1 MRRTAGPWY
10 QGEPPRSGE
19 PALSTTSPTLSDP
32 PAGRTVAAGGI
43 VVAAGTTVANLL
55 SYGLSL
61 AGARLLAPEQYGVFV
76 ALLAVTLVAS
86 VPALALQAVVAVR
99 VVRAG
104 GTSGRAT
111 AEAVGL
117 GLAAG
122 GTMLVVGVLAAP
134 VLDRFLSLG
143 GPAAAVW
150 VAAGVAATTVLA
162 ALQGIAQGRR
172 DFHRLAAILIVY
184 AAARVAGGIA
194 GLLVLGDVT
203 GALAGVAAGVL
214 ASSAVAWLLV
224 GRPRPARGGWR
235 VAELLVAGQALA
247 GLYLLTN
254 LDPVLARHYL
264 PATASGLYG
273 AGAVLAKAAFFL
285 PQAVVLV
292 LLPQLAA
299 SPRPGR
305 TLWTGLAVLAGLG
318 LLMTGVTRLAGG
330 LAVAAVGG
338 PAYRELAGPAW
349 MFVAV
354 GSALGVVQLLL
365 YAQLAADRGR
375 ATIAVW
381 VIVAAEAVLVA
392 TVAHH
397 SLTEVVGAALAVAL
411 TATVL
416 GLSWTARTTLVRRWR
431 PATVR
436 AGSSGRAR
444 GRTGTRRSP
453 LGRWGRRRRAPSRP
467 ARPPSRSAR
476 PW

>member
-1 MRRTAGPWY
+1 
-10 QGEPPRSGE
+10 
-19 PALSTTSPTLSDP
+19 
-32 PAGRTVAAGGI
+32 
-43 VVAAGTTVANLL
+43 VAAGTTVANVL

-104 GTSGRAT
+104 GARSRAA

-117 GLAAG
+117 GLAAA

-134 VLDRFLSLG
+134 VLDRFLTLG
-143 GPAAAVW
+143 GSAAAVW
-150 VAAGVAATTVLA
+150 VAVAVAATTALA
-162 ALQGIAQGRR
+162 ALQGIAQGRQ

-194 GLLVLGDVT
+194 GLLVLDGVT
-203 GALAGVAAGVL
+203 GALAGIAAGVL
-214 ASSAVAWLLV
+214 ASAAVAWLLV

-264 PATASGLYG
+264 PAAESGLYG

-305 TLWTGLAVLAGLG
+305 TLWAGLAVLAGLG
-318 LLMTGVTRLAGG
+318 VLMTGVTRLAGG
-330 LAVAAVGG
+330 LAVTAVGG
-338 PAYRELAGPAW
+338 SAYRELAGPAW

-354 GSALGVVQLLL
+354 GSALGIVQLLL
-365 YAQLAADRGR
+365 YAQLAADRAH

-381 VIVAAEAVLVA
+381 VVVAAEAVLVA

-411 TATVL
+411 TATAL
-416 GLSWTARTTLVRRWR
+416 GLIWTARTALVRRWR
-431 PATVR
+431 PATAP
-436 AGSSGRAR
+436 AGS
-444 GRTGTRRSP
+444 
-453 LGRWGRRRRAPSRP
+453 
-467 ARPPSRSAR
+467 
-476 PW
+476 

>member
-1 MRRTAGPWY
+1 
-10 QGEPPRSGE
+10 
-19 PALSTTSPTLSDP
+19 
-32 PAGRTVAAGGI
+32 
-43 VVAAGTTVANLL
+43 VAAGTTVANLL

-104 GTSGRAT
+104 GTGGRAT

-194 GLLVLGDVT
+194 GLLVLGGVT

-264 PATASGLYG
+264 PAAEAGLYG

-330 LAVAAVGG
+330 LAVTAVGG

-354 GSALGVVQLLL
+354 GSALGIVQLLL

-381 VIVAAEAVLVA
+381 VVVAAEAVLVA

-411 TATVL
+411 TAAVL
-416 GLSWTARTTLVRRWR
+416 GLAWTARTTLVRRWR

-436 AGSSGRAR
+436 AGS
-444 GRTGTRRSP
+444 
-453 LGRWGRRRRAPSRP
+453 
-467 ARPPSRSAR
+467 
-476 PW
+476 

>member
-1 MRRTAGPWY
+1 LSGP
-10 QGEPPRSGE
+10 PV
-19 PALSTTSPTLSDP
+19 
-32 PAGRTVAAGGI
+32 GRTAAGGI
-43 VVAAGTTVANLL
+43 AVAAGTTVANVL

-104 GTSGRAT
+104 AAHSRAA

-117 GLAAG
+117 GLAAA
-122 GTMLVVGVLAAP
+122 GTMLVVGVLVAP

-150 VAAGVAATTVLA
+150 VAVGVAAATALA

-172 DFHRLAAILIVY
+172 DFHRLAVILIVY
-184 AAARVAGGIA
+184 AAGRVAGGIA
-194 GLLVLGDVT
+194 GLLVLDDVT
-203 GALAGVAAGVL
+203 GALTGVAAGVL
-214 ASSAVAWLLV
+214 AATAVAWLLV

-235 VAELLVAGQALA
+235 VGELLVAGQALA

-264 PATASGLYG
+264 PAAESGLYG

-299 SPRPGR
+299 APRPGR
-305 TLWTGLAVLAGLG
+305 ALWTGVAVLAGLG
-318 LLMTGVTRLAGG
+318 VLMTGVTRLAGG

-338 PAYRELAGPAW
+338 SAYRELAGPAW

-354 GSALGVVQLLL
+354 GSALGIVQLLL
-365 YAQLAADRGR
+365 YAQLAMDRAH

-381 VIVAAEAVLVA
+381 VVVAAEAVLIA
-392 TVAHH
+392 AFAHH
-397 SLTEVVGAALAVAL
+397 SLTEIVGAALAVAL
-411 TATVL
+411 TAAAL
-416 GLSWTARTTLVRRWR
+416 GLAWTARTAVVRKWR
-431 PATVR
+431 PAT
-436 AGSSGRAR
+436 APGGS
-444 GRTGTRRSP
+444 
-453 LGRWGRRRRAPSRP
+453 
-467 ARPPSRSAR
+467 
-476 PW
+476 

>member
-1 MRRTAGPWY
+1 M
-10 QGEPPRSGE
+10 
-19 PALSTTSPTLSDP
+19 
-32 PAGRTVAAGGI
+32 
-43 VVAAGTTVANLL
+43 AAGTTVANVL

-104 GTSGRAT
+104 GAGGRAA
-111 AEAVGL
+111 AEAVGV
-117 GLAAG
+117 GLAGA

-134 VLDRFLSLG
+134 VLDRFLTLG

-150 VAAGVAATTVLA
+150 IAAGVAATTALA
-162 ALQGIAQGRR
+162 ALQGIAQGRQ

-184 AAARVAGGIA
+184 ATARVSGGIA
-194 GLLVLGDVT
+194 GLLVFDSVA
-203 GALAGVAAGVL
+203 GALAGVAVGVL
-214 ASSAVAWLLV
+214 TSAGVAWLLV
-224 GRPRPARGGWR
+224 GRPGPAGGGWR

-264 PATASGLYG
+264 PAAESGLYG

-305 TLWTGLAVLAGLG
+305 TLWTGVGVLAGLG
-318 LLMTGVTRLAGG
+318 VLMTGVTRLAGA
-330 LAVAAVGG
+330 LAAAAVGG

-365 YAQLAADRGR
+365 YAQLAADRAQ

-381 VIVAAEAVLVA
+381 VVVAAEAVLIA

-397 SLTEVVGAALAVAL
+397 SLTAVVGAALAIAL
-411 TATVL
+411 TATTL
-416 GLSWTARTTLVRRWR
+416 GLAWTARSTLVRKPP
-431 PATVR
+431 PATAA
-436 AGSSGRAR
+436 AGS
-444 GRTGTRRSP
+444 
-453 LGRWGRRRRAPSRP
+453 
-467 ARPPSRSAR
+467 
-476 PW
+476 

>member
-1 MRRTAGPWY
+1 M
-10 QGEPPRSGE
+10 
-19 PALSTTSPTLSDP
+19 
-32 PAGRTVAAGGI
+32 
-43 VVAAGTTVANLL
+43 AAGTTVANLL

-104 GTSGRAT
+104 GTGGRAT

-117 GLAAG
+117 GLAAA

-416 GLSWTARTTLVRRWR
+416 GLAWTARTTLVRRWR

>member
-1 MRRTAGPWY
+1 M
-10 QGEPPRSGE
+10 
-19 PALSTTSPTLSDP
+19 
-32 PAGRTVAAGGI
+32 
-43 VVAAGTTVANLL
+43 AAGTTVANVL

-99 VVRAG
+99 VVRAAVG
-104 GTSGRAT
+104 GARTRAA

-117 GLAAG
+117 GLAAA

-134 VLDRFLSLG
+134 VLDRFLTLG
-143 GPAAAVW
+143 GPVDAVW
-150 VAAGVAATTVLA
+150 VAVAVAATTALA

-172 DFHRLAAILIVY
+172 DFHRLAVILIVY

-194 GLLVLGDVT
+194 GLFVLDDVT
-203 GALAGVAAGVL
+203 GALAGLAAGVL
-214 ASSAVAWLLV
+214 VSTVVAWLLV

-235 VAELLVAGQALA
+235 VSELLVAGQALA

-264 PATASGLYG
+264 PAAESGLYG

-318 LLMTGVTRLAGG
+318 VLMTGVTRLAGG

-338 PAYRELAGPAW
+338 SAYRELAGPAW

-354 GSALGVVQLLL
+354 GSALGIVQLLL
-365 YAQLAADRGR
+365 YAQLAADRAH

-381 VIVAAEAVLVA
+381 VVVAAEAVLVA

-411 TATVL
+411 TATTL
-416 GLSWTARTTLVRRWR
+416 GLAWTARTALVRRWR
-431 PATVR
+431 PATAP
-436 AGSSGRAR
+436 AGS
-444 GRTGTRRSP
+444 
-453 LGRWGRRRRAPSRP
+453 
-467 ARPPSRSAR
+467 
-476 PW
+476 

>member
-1 MRRTAGPWY
+1 MIPRRAASDRW
-10 QGEPPRSGE
+10 E
-19 PALSTTSPTLSDP
+19 PALSTTSPTLSGP
-32 PAGRTVAAGGI
+32 PVGRTAAGGI
-43 VVAAGTTVANLL
+43 AVAAGTTAANVL

-61 AGARLLAPEQYGVFV
+61 AGARLLAPEQYGLFV

-104 GTSGRAT
+104 GAGARAV

-117 GLAAG
+117 GLAAA

-143 GPAAAVW
+143 GPTAAVW
-150 VAAGVAATTVLA
+150 VAVGVAATTVLA
-162 ALQGIAQGRR
+162 ALQGIAQGRQ
-172 DFHRLAAILIVY
+172 DFPRLAAILIVY
-184 AAARVAGGIA
+184 AAGRVAGGIA
-194 GLLVLGDVT
+194 GLVVLDSVT

-214 ASSAVAWLLV
+214 AATAVAWLLV
-224 GRPRPARGGWR
+224 GRPRPARGSWR
-235 VAELLVAGQALA
+235 VIELLVAGQALA

-264 PATASGLYG
+264 PAAASGLYG

-318 LLMTGVTRLAGG
+318 VLMTGVTRLAGG
-330 LAVAAVGG
+330 LAVTAVGG
-338 PAYRELAGPAW
+338 SAYRELAGPAW

-365 YAQLAADRGR
+365 YAQLAADRAH

-381 VIVAAEAVLVA
+381 VVVAAEAVLVA
-392 TVAHH
+392 TVAHR
-397 SLTEVVGAALAVAL
+397 SLTAVVGAALAVAL
-411 TATVL
+411 TATAL
-416 GLSWTARTTLVRRWR
+416 GLAWTARTALVRRSR
-431 PATVR
+431 PATAP
-436 AGSSGRAR
+436 AGS
-444 GRTGTRRSP
+444 
-453 LGRWGRRRRAPSRP
+453 
-467 ARPPSRSAR
+467 
-476 PW
+476 

>member
-1 MRRTAGPWY
+1 
-10 QGEPPRSGE
+10 
-19 PALSTTSPTLSDP
+19 
-32 PAGRTVAAGGI
+32 
-43 VVAAGTTVANLL
+43 VAAGTTVANVL

-99 VVRAG
+99 VVRAAVG
-104 GTSGRAT
+104 GARTRAA

-117 GLAAG
+117 GLAAA

-134 VLDRFLSLG
+134 VLDRFLTLG
-143 GPAAAVW
+143 GPVDAVW
-150 VAAGVAATTVLA
+150 VAVAVGATTALA
-162 ALQGIAQGRR
+162 ALQGIAQGRQ
-172 DFHRLAAILIVY
+172 DFHRLAVILIVY
-184 AAARVAGGIA
+184 AAARVAAGVA
-194 GLLVLGDVT
+194 GLLVLDDVT

-214 ASSAVAWLLV
+214 VSTLVAWLLV
-224 GRPRPARGGWR
+224 GRPRPAGGGWR
-235 VAELLVAGQALA
+235 VSELLVAGQALA

-264 PATASGLYG
+264 PAAESGLYA

-305 TLWTGLAVLAGLG
+305 TLWAGLAVLAGLG

-330 LAVAAVGG
+330 LAVTAVGG
-338 PAYRELAGPAW
+338 SAYRELAGPAW
-349 MFVAV
+349 MFVAA

-365 YAQLAADRGR
+365 YAQLAADRAH

-381 VIVAAEAVLVA
+381 VVVAAEAVLVA

-411 TATVL
+411 AATAL
-416 GLSWTARTTLVRRWR
+416 GLAWTARTALVRRWR
-431 PATVR
+431 PATAP
-436 AGSSGRAR
+436 AGS
-444 GRTGTRRSP
+444 
-453 LGRWGRRRRAPSRP
+453 
-467 ARPPSRSAR
+467 
-476 PW
+476 

>member
-1 MRRTAGPWY
+1 
-10 QGEPPRSGE
+10 
-19 PALSTTSPTLSDP
+19 
-32 PAGRTVAAGGI
+32 
-43 VVAAGTTVANLL
+43 VAAGTTVANVL

-104 GTSGRAT
+104 GARGRAT

-117 GLAAG
+117 GLAAA

-134 VLDRFLSLG
+134 VLDRFLTLG
-143 GPAAAVW
+143 GSAAAVW
-150 VAAGVAATTVLA
+150 VAAGVAATTALA

-194 GLLVLGDVT
+194 GLLALGGVT
-203 GALAGVAAGVL
+203 GALAGVAVGVL
-214 ASSAVAWLLV
+214 ASTGVAWLLV
-224 GRPRPARGGWR
+224 GRPRPARGGGWR

-318 LLMTGVTRLAGG
+318 VLMTGVTRLAGG

-338 PAYRELAGPAW
+338 SAYRELAGPAW

-365 YAQLAADRGR
+365 YAQLAADRAH

-381 VIVAAEAVLVA
+381 VVVAAEAVLVA

-397 SLTEVVGAALAVAL
+397 SLTDVVGAALAVAL

-416 GLSWTARTTLVRRWR
+416 GLAWTARTTLVRRWR
-431 PATVR
+431 PATAP
-436 AGSSGRAR
+436 AGS
-444 GRTGTRRSP
+444 
-453 LGRWGRRRRAPSRP
+453 
-467 ARPPSRSAR
+467 
-476 PW
+476 

>member
-1 MRRTAGPWY
+1 MPGTPVERTA
-10 QGEPPRSGE
+10 
-19 PALSTTSPTLSDP
+19 TS
-32 PAGRTVAAGGI
+32 GGI
-43 VVAAGTTVANLL
+43 AAAVGTTVANVL

-99 VVRAG
+99 VVRATVG
-104 GTSGRAT
+104 PARTRAET
-111 AEAVGL
+111 EAVGL
-117 GLAAG
+117 GLAAA
-122 GTMLVVGVLAAP
+122 GTMLVVGILAAP
-134 VLDRFLSLG
+134 VLDRFLQLG
-143 GPAAAVW
+143 GPEPALW
-150 VAAGVAATTVLA
+150 VAVAAAATTVLA
-162 ALQGIAQGRR
+162 ALQGIAQGRQ

-184 AAARVAGGIA
+184 AAARVVGGLA
-194 GLLVLGDVT
+194 GLLVLDDVT

-235 VAELLVAGQALA
+235 VGELLVAGQALA

-264 PATASGLYG
+264 PAAEAGLYG

-305 TLWTGLAVLAGLG
+305 ALWTGLAVLAGLG

-330 LAVAAVGG
+330 LAVTVVGG
-338 PAYRELAGPAW
+338 DAYQGLAGSAW

-354 GSALGVVQLLL
+354 GSALGIVQLLL
-365 YAQLAADRGR
+365 YAQLAAARAH

-381 VIVAAEAVLVA
+381 AVVATEAALVA

-397 SLTEVVGAALAVAL
+397 SLTQVVGAALATAL
-411 TATVL
+411 TATAL
-416 GLSWTARTTLVRRWR
+416 GLAWTARTALVRKWR
-431 PATVR
+431 PATAP
-436 AGSSGRAR
+436 AGS
-444 GRTGTRRSP
+444 
-453 LGRWGRRRRAPSRP
+453 
-467 ARPPSRSAR
+467 
-476 PW
+476 

>member
-1 MRRTAGPWY
+1 
-10 QGEPPRSGE
+10 
-19 PALSTTSPTLSDP
+19 
-32 PAGRTVAAGGI
+32 
-43 VVAAGTTVANLL
+43 VAAGTTVANLL

-104 GTSGRAT
+104 GTGGRAT

-194 GLLVLGDVT
+194 GLLVLGGVT

-264 PATASGLYG
+264 PSTASGLYG

-330 LAVAAVGG
+330 LAVTAVGG

-354 GSALGVVQLLL
+354 GSALGIVQLLL

-381 VIVAAEAVLVA
+381 VVVAAEAVLVA

-411 TATVL
+411 TAAVL
-416 GLSWTARTTLVRRWR
+416 GLAWTARTTLVRRWR

-436 AGSSGRAR
+436 AGS
-444 GRTGTRRSP
+444 
-453 LGRWGRRRRAPSRP
+453 
-467 ARPPSRSAR
+467 
-476 PW
+476 

>member
-1 MRRTAGPWY
+1 VEIRDTKASRHRPLGA
-10 QGEPPRSGE
+10 S
-19 PALSTTSPTLSDP
+19 LSTTSSTLSGSP
-32 PAGRTVAAGGI
+32 VGRTAAGGI
-43 VVAAGTTVANLL
+43 AVAAGTTVANVL

-61 AGARLLAPEQYGVFV
+61 AGARLLAPEQYGLFV

-104 GTSGRAT
+104 GAGAGAA

-117 GLAAG
+117 GLAAA

-143 GPAAAVW
+143 GPAAAIW
-150 VAAGVAATTVLA
+150 VAVGVAATTALA

-172 DFHRLAAILIVY
+172 AFPRLAAILIVY
-184 AAARVAGGIA
+184 AAGRVAGGIA
-194 GLLVLGDVT
+194 GLVVLDSVT

-214 ASSAVAWLLV
+214 AATAVAWLLV

-235 VAELLVAGQALA
+235 VVELLVAGQALA

-264 PATASGLYG
+264 PAAESGLYG

-305 TLWTGLAVLAGLG
+305 TLWAGLAVLAGLG
-318 LLMTGVTRLAGG
+318 VLMTGVTRLAGG
-330 LAVAAVGG
+330 LAVTAVGG
-338 PAYRELAGPAW
+338 SAYRELAGPAW

-354 GSALGVVQLLL
+354 GSALGIVQLLL
-365 YAQLAADRGR
+365 YAQLAADRAH

-381 VIVAAEAVLVA
+381 VVVAAEAVLVA

-411 TATVL
+411 TATAL
-416 GLSWTARTTLVRRWR
+416 GLAWTARTALVRRSR
-431 PATVR
+431 PATAP
-436 AGSSGRAR
+436 AGS
-444 GRTGTRRSP
+444 
-453 LGRWGRRRRAPSRP
+453 
-467 ARPPSRSAR
+467 
-476 PW
+476 

>member
-1 MRRTAGPWY
+1 M
-10 QGEPPRSGE
+10 
-19 PALSTTSPTLSDP
+19 
-32 PAGRTVAAGGI
+32 
-43 VVAAGTTVANLL
+43 
-55 SYGLSL
+55 
-61 AGARLLAPEQYGVFV
+61 
-76 ALLAVTLVAS
+76 
-86 VPALALQAVVAVR
+86 
-99 VVRAG
+99 
-104 GTSGRAT
+104 

-122 GTMLVVGVLAAP
+122 RHDAGRRRAGGPGARPLP
-134 VLDRFLSLG
+134 VPRW
-143 GPAAAVW
+143 PAAAVW

-184 AAARVAGGIA
+184 AAARVAGGIG
-194 GLLVLGDVT
+194 GLLVLGGVT

-214 ASSAVAWLLV
+214 AATAVAWLLV

-235 VAELLVAGQALA
+235 VTELLVAGQALA

-264 PATASGLYG
+264 PAAASGLYG

-330 LAVAAVGG
+330 LAVTAVGG
-338 PAYRELAGPAW
+338 SAYRELAGPAW

-354 GSALGVVQLLL
+354 GSALGVVQLPALRP
-365 YAQLAADRGR
+365 AGRGPRARDDRG
-375 ATIAVW
+375 
-381 VIVAAEAVLVA
+381 
-392 TVAHH
+392 
-397 SLTEVVGAALAVAL
+397 
-411 TATVL
+411 L
-416 GLSWTARTTLVRRWR
+416 GWSSPPRPCWSRPSRTTR
-431 PATVR
+431 
-436 AGSSGRAR
+436 
-444 GRTGTRRSP
+444 
-453 LGRWGRRRRAPSRP
+453 
-467 ARPPSRSAR
+467 
-476 PW
+476 

>member
-1 MRRTAGPWY
+1 MSGP
-10 QGEPPRSGE
+10 Q
-19 PALSTTSPTLSDP
+19 
-32 PAGRTVAAGGI
+32 AGRTAASGGI
-43 VVAAGTTVANLL
+43 AVAAGTTVANVL

-76 ALLAVTLVAS
+76 ALLAVSLVAS

-99 VVRAG
+99 IVRAAG
-104 GTSGRAT
+104 ARSRAA

-117 GLAAG
+117 GLAAA

-143 GPAAAVW
+143 GSATALW
-150 VAAGVAATTVLA
+150 VAVAVAATTALA
-162 ALQGIAQGRR
+162 ALQGIAQGRK
-172 DFHRLAAILIVY
+172 DFHRLAVILIVY
-184 AAARVAGGIA
+184 AAARVAGGIV
-194 GLLVLGDVT
+194 GLLVHDDVT
-203 GALAGVAAGVL
+203 GSLAGVAAGVL
-214 ASSAVAWLLV
+214 GATALAWLLV

-235 VAELLVAGQALA
+235 VTELLVAGQALA

-264 PATASGLYG
+264 PPAGAGLYG

-299 SPRPGR
+299 APRPGR
-305 TLWTGLAVLAGLG
+305 ALWTGVAVLAGLG
-318 LLMTGVTRLAGG
+318 ALMTGVTRLAGG
-330 LAVAAVGG
+330 LAVTAVGG
-338 PAYRELAGPAW
+338 SAYRELAGPAW

-354 GSALGVVQLLL
+354 GSALGIVQLLL
-365 YAQLAADRGR
+365 YAQLAMDRAH

-381 VIVAAEAVLVA
+381 VVVAAEAVLIA

-397 SLTEVVGAALAVAL
+397 SLTQIVGAALAVAL

-416 GLSWTARTTLVRRWR
+416 GLAWTARTALVTRSQ
-431 PATVR
+431 PATVPG
-436 AGSSGRAR
+436 GS
-444 GRTGTRRSP
+444 
-453 LGRWGRRRRAPSRP
+453 
-467 ARPPSRSAR
+467 
-476 PW
+476 

>member
-1 MRRTAGPWY
+1 MEIRDTKASRHRPLGA
-10 QGEPPRSGE
+10 S
-19 PALSTTSPTLSDP
+19 LSTTSSTLSGSP
-32 PAGRTVAAGGI
+32 VGRTAAGGI
-43 VVAAGTTVANLL
+43 AVAAGTTVANVL

-61 AGARLLAPEQYGVFV
+61 AGARLLAPEQYGLFV

-104 GTSGRAT
+104 GAGAGAA

-117 GLAAG
+117 GLAAA

-143 GPAAAVW
+143 GPAAAIW
-150 VAAGVAATTVLA
+150 VAVGVAATTALA

-172 DFHRLAAILIVY
+172 AFPRLAAVLIVY
-184 AAARVAGGIA
+184 AAGRVAGGIA
-194 GLLVLGDVT
+194 GLVVLDSVT

-214 ASSAVAWLLV
+214 AATAVAWLLV
-224 GRPRPARGGWR
+224 GRPRPARGSWR
-235 VAELLVAGQALA
+235 VIELLVAGQALA

-264 PATASGLYG
+264 PAAASGLYG

-305 TLWTGLAVLAGLG
+305 TLWAGLAVLAGLG
-318 LLMTGVTRLAGG
+318 VLMTGVTRLAGG
-330 LAVAAVGG
+330 LAVTAVGG
-338 PAYRELAGPAW
+338 SAYRELAGPAW

-354 GSALGVVQLLL
+354 GSALGIVQLLL
-365 YAQLAADRGR
+365 YAQLAADRAH

-381 VIVAAEAVLVA
+381 VVVAAEAVLVA

-411 TATVL
+411 TATAL
-416 GLSWTARTTLVRRWR
+416 GLAWTARTALVRSYR
-431 PATVR
+431 PATAP
-436 AGSSGRAR
+436 AGS
-444 GRTGTRRSP
+444 
-453 LGRWGRRRRAPSRP
+453 
-467 ARPPSRSAR
+467 
-476 PW
+476 